1 MGLRGFKT
9 TTPRRDTFT
18 SSASSIVS
26 LRNRI
31 YYAVLSDELVRILG
45 HSTTERNV
53 DDRSICPSIAEWA
66 LTSKMDVSDI
76 STS

>member
-1 MGLRGFKT
+1 M
-9 TTPRRDTFT
+9 FT